1 MFKLLKKKNVPK
13 NNEFINNLNHL
24 PIQKSLQNI
33 KKNLKNKCLSTQ
45 NSFLGNN
52 LLYDGFSGSFEEK
65 KKKNSSFNIIY
76 NNKSKIYNLSSFSK
90 SPIKLDISVLNEHI
104 NSLNS
109 FSKEKLN
116 CSEKKNKKKL
126 LIKGKFSKFDLDLY
140 RKKIAKTDIKKNFY
154 IKSIYPQSRTK
165 NIHIPFKNC
174 LLKSKLYQFYN
185 ESKILEPFNCLIS
198 NNKSLEINL
207 KNSRNNQ
214 NDNQKIFDSLPI
226 LCNKGKT
233 LCE

>member
-76 NNKSKIYNLSSFSK
+76 NNKSKINNLSSFSK
-90 SPIKLDISVLNEHI
+90 SPIKLDLSVLNEHI

-165 NIHIPFKNC
+165 KIHIPFKNC

-226 LCNKGKT
+226 LSNKGKT